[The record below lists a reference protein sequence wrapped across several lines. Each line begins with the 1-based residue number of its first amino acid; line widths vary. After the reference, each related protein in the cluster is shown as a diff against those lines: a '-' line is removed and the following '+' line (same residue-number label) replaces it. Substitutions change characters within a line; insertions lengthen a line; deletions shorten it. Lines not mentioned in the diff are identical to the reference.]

1 MSKMSISL
9 KRAFSEAEN
18 RAKARDDEK
27 EIDLQVISAEDA
39 KAEKLGYGIYKLR
52 KVNAAPFVQSN
63 VDNLQTLISIGY
75 LTDPEWNITSK
86 IQTLCE
92 LNTNAIIN
100 PQTKQIMNISEI
112 AQFLRRDR
120 AAVSKIITELLKK
133 RILYEVANIQEI
145 REHQRPVSERPLFI
159 NPELYYAGNR
169 NQINAILCKLCLRS
183 DIFEKN
189 GIRLP
194 WKVWYESGNR
204 FGKLVTRHTY
214 LSNVKRIKEA
224 KISPRRK

>member
-1 MSKMSISL
+1 MRMSISL
-9 KRAFSEAEN
+9 KRAFKEAEDKA
-18 RAKARDDEK
+18 RARDDAK
-27 EIDLQVISAEDA
+27 AIDLQGISAEDE

-52 KVNAAPFVQSN
+52 KANAAPFVQSN
-63 VDNLQTLISIGY
+63 ADNLQTLISTGY

-100 PQTKQIMNISEI
+100 PQTKQLMNVSEI

-145 REHQRPVSERPLFI
+145 REHQRPVSERPLYM

-169 NQINAILCKLCLRS
+169 NQINAILSKLCLRS
-183 DIFEKN
+183 DVFEKD

-194 WKVWYESGNR
+194 WKVWYDSGDK
-204 FGKLVTRHTY
+204 FGRLVTRHTY
-214 LSNVKRIKEA
+214 LNNVKKGKEVKA
-224 KISPRRK
+224 SSRKP